1 MNKYLKRGT
10 ERGFK
15 SGKWHKTWT
24 KIWRDRKREGD
35 GGERKTC
42 TKNTKTWLTVMWW
55 NREDISGLTVV
66 VLELEWQREREKEER
81 VEAVRYTCALC
92 LYCSTLWHAPHEG
105 PLPNTQKRPTE
116 IKIKQMVS
124 VYSVPAG
131 ENQWLCIMCQG
142 I

>member
-1 MNKYLKRGT
+1 MNKYLKRGR

-66 VLELEWQREREKEER
+66 VLELEWQRERERKKRELKQWGIH
-81 VEAVRYTCALC
+81 VLSAFIAALC
-92 LYCSTLWHAPHEG
+92 DMHPMRALFLIPRNAP
-105 PLPNTQKRPTE
+105 PRLKSNKWWVCTQYQLGKT
-116 IKIKQMVS
+116 S
-124 VYSVPAG
+124 VCV
-131 ENQWLCIMCQG
+131 
-142 I
+142 